1 VDVLIYSPF
10 QLFGECLERCLK
22 PLNNIVV
29 VALVR
34 DEESLRE
41 VLDRLSIDLLLV
53 DMVPG
58 LDFRQFDSLSA
69 DYPGLVSLAVGLAE
83 QEAEVVRCGRVGFA
97 GYVPRDASLETL
109 AIRMHECIGGRQAC
123 PDAIAGGL
131 LRALRV
137 VETASVRSLDAPS
150 ADSVERKPCR
160 LSARE
165 VTVTRLLRRGLSNK
179 EIARELDI
187 SVATVKHHVHS
198 LLEKLNLPGRVH
210 VARAEP
216 DSSWGLDARERVDRS
231 SPSPKRA

>member
-1 VDVLIYSPF
+1 MDVLIYSPF

-22 PLNNIVV
+22 TMNDIVV
-29 VALVR
+29 VAVVR
-34 DEESLRE
+34 DEESLRK

-58 LDFRQFDSLSA
+58 LDYRQFDSLSA
-69 DYPGLVSLAVGLAE
+69 DYPGLVSLAVGLPE

-109 AIRMHECIGGRQAC
+109 DIRMRECIGGRQAC
-123 PDAIAGGL
+123 PDAIASGL

-137 VETASVRSLDAPS
+137 VAAARSLDAAS

-165 VTVTRLLRRGLSNK
+165 VTVTRLVRRGLSNK

-216 DSSWGLDARERVDRS
+216 DSSWGLDAWERVDRS
-231 SPSPKRA
+231 PPSLKRA

>member
-1 VDVLIYSPF
+1 MDVLIYSPF

-22 PLNNIVV
+22 TLNDIVV
-29 VALVR
+29 VAVVC
-34 DEESLRE
+34 DEECLRK

-58 LDFRQFDSLSA
+58 LNYGEFDSLSA
-69 DYPGLVSLAVGLAE
+69 DYPGLVSLAVGLPE
-83 QEAEVVRCGRVGFA
+83 QEAEVVRCGQVGFA
-97 GYVPRDASLETL
+97 GYVPSDASLETL
-109 AIRMHECIGGRQAC
+109 VIRMHECIGGRQAC
-123 PDAIAGGL
+123 PDAIASGL
-131 LRALRV
+131 LRALRG
-137 VETASVRSLDAPS
+137 VETAAAHSLDAAS

-165 VTVTRLLRRGLSNK
+165 VTVTRLVRRGLSNK

-198 LLEKLNLPGRVH
+198 LLEKLGLPGRVH

-231 SPSPKRA
+231 SPSLKRA